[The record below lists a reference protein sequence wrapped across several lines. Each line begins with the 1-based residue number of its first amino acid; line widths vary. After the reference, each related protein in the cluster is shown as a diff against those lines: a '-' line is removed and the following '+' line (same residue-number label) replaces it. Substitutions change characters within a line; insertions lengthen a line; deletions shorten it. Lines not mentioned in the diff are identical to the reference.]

1 MGAKTSSIP
10 DHGDTGK
17 RDTHTDQQDQA
28 IAMEQIR
35 SAKNCREKR
44 PETGTRSK
52 RDTLAERNPQITL
65 ALPEGQP
72 ADPPQ
77 DSVDNGPR
85 SSAGTPQFQE
95 AAPIGNGKLR
105 S

>member
-1 MGAKTSSIP
+1 
-10 DHGDTGK
+10 
-17 RDTHTDQQDQA
+17 
-28 IAMEQIR
+28 MEQIR

-52 RDTLAERNPQITL
+52 RDTLAERNPQITH
-65 ALPEGQP
+65 AQPEGQP